1 MGRIKRLLGSGF
13 PGCALLMSAGL
24 FIFHLIVN
32 RQYQARIAAHAA
44 DLVKGVPGARE
55 WDLKMAQ
62 ARKELDWQAQLDL
75 AIDPELAREKRGA
88 RNPQDEGACSMCGDY
103 CAVEIIHKYFDKREC
118 PCND

>member
-1 MGRIKRLLGSGF
+1 MPTFGLPTIATLMPSRRILPCL
-13 PGCALLMSAGL
+13 ALA
-24 FIFHLIVN
+24 IT
-32 RQYQARIAAHAA
+32 ARSAAHAA

-55 WDLKMAQ
+55 WELKMAQ